1 MILTVTILIWSNHY
15 NYLNF
20 NVGLSD
26 DSDEKH
32 MQLVD
37 CRSNSKRA
45 IAEKAAIPVTVG
57 MTAESA

>member
-1 MILTVTILIWSNHY
+1 MEQSLL
-15 NYLNF
+15 YLNF

-32 MQLVD
+32 NYIQY
-37 CRSNSKRA
+37 SKRA
-45 IAEKAAIPVTVG
+45 IAEKAAITVG